1 MRMGSKFFQ
10 ELELKIDYSFQDSS
24 YLEMALSHPSL
35 KQTIDYKFDYQRL
48 EFLGDSVLSLVIT
61 KKLYNLYP
69 DYDEGQ
75 LAQIRNY
82 LISKNTIYKAAC
94 KIDLPLYIIM
104 TKGEEKSGG
113 RNNISNIENSLEAL
127 IAAIYIDSNYS
138 ITNIEKFILRI
149 WEEFFNSYDESDDP
163 KTYIQNYSQSLGFGV
178 PIYAIVNQTG
188 SAHSPIFTVSVT
200 LENNLFAQGS
210 GPSIK
215 EAQKDAARKIKSLIK

>member
-1 MRMGSKFFQ
+1 
-10 ELELKIDYSFQDSS
+10 
-24 YLEMALSHPSL
+24 
-35 KQTIDYKFDYQRL
+35 
-48 EFLGDSVLSLVIT
+48 
-61 KKLYNLYP
+61 
-69 DYDEGQ
+69 
-75 LAQIRNY
+75 
-82 LISKNTIYKAAC
+82 
-94 KIDLPLYIIM
+94 M

-178 PIYAIVNQTG
+178 PIYEIVNQTG